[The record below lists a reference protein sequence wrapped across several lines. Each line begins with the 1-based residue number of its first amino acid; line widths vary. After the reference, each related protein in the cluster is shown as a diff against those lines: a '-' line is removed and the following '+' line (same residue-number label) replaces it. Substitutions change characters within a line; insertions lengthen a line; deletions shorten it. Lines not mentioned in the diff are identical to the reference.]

1 MKEWAMANDLDFD
14 DTFGDEDI
22 ELDEQPRR
30 RSPLRIILLLLV
42 VLVLL
47 CVVCVLGSRLLSGTL
62 SSIIPVDS
70 LPAPIQ
76 NILPMA
82 VETPTLPPA
91 IDTSTPELVAT
102 EELPPPETS
111 EPAPTEELPT
121 PETGEL
127 PVTTEPTE
135 ELIQPTT
142 EPTEEPTEEVIEVTV
157 EVTIEVTPTATTAP
171 VPGPT
176 STPTPLSEPTLEAGP
191 TVTVTV
197 TGCENN
203 IPPTAEANGP
213 YTAMMGKGQAFVTFD
228 ATGSSDPDGTI
239 IKYEWDFGDGSE
251 PGSGETIIHG
261 YTSIDAYVIVLTI
274 TDNCNATSQDTAE
287 VTIVGPTPP
296 ASNGDNQSTPA
307 PSPTNSP
314 SSSQTTL
321 GFCYLVQHGDTLSGI
336 AWYYGISLQNLAT
349 VNGVS
354 TDYLVVAGEGLFI
367 PSDKIISGPN
377 AYLAQAGDTFNSI
390 AYQCGLTT
398 TALAEANGLD
408 PNTELSPG
416 QIIIIPLGR

>member
-1 MKEWAMANDLDFD
+1 MADDLDFD
-14 DTFGDEDI
+14 DTFDDEDI

-62 SSIIPVDS
+62 GSIIPVDS
-70 LPAPIQ
+70 LPAPVQ
-76 NILPMA
+76 NIFPMA

-91 IDTSTPELVAT
+91 IDTPTPELVTT

-111 EPAPTEELPT
+111 EPILTEELPT

-135 ELIQPTT
+135 EIIQPTA
-142 EPTEEPTEEVIEVTV
+142 EPTEEPTEEVV
-157 EVTIEVTPTATTAP
+157 EVTPTATTAP

-176 STPTPLSEPTLEAGP
+176 STPTPSPPPDTTPAVSP
-191 TVTVTV
+191 TVAVTV
-197 TGCENN
+197 TGCDNN

-251 PGSGETIIHG
+251 LASGETVIHG
-261 YTSIDAYVIVLTI
+261 YTSIDAYVAVLTV

-296 ASNGDNQSTPA
+296 ASNGDNKSTPA

-314 SSSQTTL
+314 SSSQASL
-321 GFCYLVQHGDTLSGI
+321 GFCYLVQRGDTLSGI
-336 AWYYGISLQNLAT
+336 AWYYGISLQNLAA

-367 PSDKIISGPN
+367 PSGKITNGPN

-398 TALAEANGLD
+398 TALAEANGLG

-416 QIIIIPLGR
+416 QVIIVPLNRQ